1 LPDKR
6 PEGYLGL
13 FYAIFCRSKSTP
25 FLTGLLSAV
34 LLKLYLDVSKNTS
47 MNNQYKRLG
56 EILKAQGLINVAQ
69 FKAAA

>member
-1 LPDKR
+1 
-6 PEGYLGL
+6 
-13 FYAIFCRSKSTP
+13 
-25 FLTGLLSAV
+25 
-34 LLKLYLDVSKNTS
+34 